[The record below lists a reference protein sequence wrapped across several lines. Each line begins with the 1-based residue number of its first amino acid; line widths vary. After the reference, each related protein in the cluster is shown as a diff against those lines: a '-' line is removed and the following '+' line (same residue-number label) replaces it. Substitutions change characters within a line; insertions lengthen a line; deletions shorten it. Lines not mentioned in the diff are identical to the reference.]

1 MSTTPLRPQTDDGKE
16 RSTLE
21 NSTSVC
27 ESFFYL
33 DLVLGIVFF
42 MQTGAG
48 LLGNLFILCH
58 CISKF
63 LTAGR
68 KRPIDSIFF
77 HLSLSNFIGL
87 FSKGIPQT
95 MVGFGLKNFLDR
107 VSFRF
112 IVFLHRVARSLSVT
126 ITCLLSGLQIIT
138 ISPFSCSIWSQLKTH
153 ASIYI
158 FPFCFFC
165 WILQILIHSYMFL
178 NLQNIT
184 ESLNNTRIWNQGFC
198 SEYISASFKASL
210 FIIVYSIPDLLCVEF
225 MIMASGYL
233 IFLLQRHHRQVQHI
247 HGSSQLSRRSPEMR
261 ATYTILVLVCI
272 YVSFY
277 SVSSILGFY
286 LFHFDRHSQWLLP
299 TTAFLDA
306 SYQAIS
312 PFVLI
317 SSDSQ
322 IFHFF
327 ESLWQK
333 KISHNSFP

>member
-1 MSTTPLRPQTDDGKE
+1 MALSMSPKARTPVFSDITAVLLQSLR
-16 RSTLE
+16 
-21 NSTSVC
+21 VV
-27 ESFFYL
+27 YL

-48 LLGNLFILCH
+48 LLGNLFLLCH

-87 FSKGIPQT
+87 ISKGIPQT
-95 MVGFGLKNFLDR
+95 VVGLGLKNFLDR
-107 VSFRF
+107 VSCRF
-112 IVFLHRVARSLSVT
+112 IVFLHRVARSLSII

-138 ISPFSCSIWSQLKTH
+138 ISPFSYSLLSQLKTH

-165 WILQILIHSYMFL
+165 WILQILIHIHMFV
-178 NLQNIT
+178 NMQNIT
-184 ESLNNTRIWNQGFC
+184 ENLNNTRIWNLGFC
-198 SEYISASFKASL
+198 SESVSISFKASIY
-210 FIIVYSIPDLLCVEF
+210 IIVYSIPDLLCVEF
-225 MIMASGYL
+225 LIMASGYL

-261 ATYTILVLVCI
+261 ATYTILVLVCT

-286 LFHFDRHSQWLLP
+286 VFHFNRHSRWLLP
-299 TTAFLDA
+299 TTAFLEA
-306 SYQAIS
+306 SYEAII

-322 IFHFF
+322 ILHFF

-333 KISHNSFP
+333 KTSHNSYL